1 MKPGLKAEAHPAN
14 DHRESVELS
23 KRFPECGRCC
33 AAALLSSPRD
43 AAMIVM
49 AITAIGPVFA
59 PLRCGA
65 EPSECNQIHGDLGT
79 MASMD

>member
-1 MKPGLKAEAHPAN
+1 MKPGLKAEARPAN

-23 KRFPECGRCC
+23 KRFPECGRC
-33 AAALLSSPRD
+33 SPRD